1 MANQEKTYVS
11 FAVFTWAI
19 GIIIGVIGWMLVA
32 NSSLAAKVDSIS
44 DSYVLIQTQLSQ
56 IQTDLR
62 WVRNSVEKQ

>member
-19 GIIIGVIGWMLVA
+19 GIIIGAIGWMLVA
-32 NSSLAAKVDSIS
+32 NNSLAARVDSIS

-56 IQTDLR
+56 IQTDLV
-62 WVRNSVEKQ
+62 WIKGKIK

>member
-11 FAVFTWAI
+11 FAIFTWAI

-44 DSYVLIQTQLSQ
+44 DSYILIQTQLSQ
-56 IQTDLR
+56 IQTDLV
-62 WVRNSVEKQ
+62 WIKGNIK